1 MTNSVLG
8 VRNIQHTNGTDAMT
22 IDTSGNVTANGI
34 LNHGSPIGFCVHK
47 SGNQSITAN
56 DTKIESWGTSMRGG
70 FNTDGSGGTM
80 IDLSTGIVTIPANG
94 YYQMNVNVRLDSF
107 SGSYAYFD
115 ITEVINGA
123 VSAPLANRLGRTLQ
137 GYVASNYEGF
147 TYSYV
152 GYLTADFPLALWYRN
167 SGDNNVT
174 IDGDTYWSMFK
185 VG

>member
-22 IDTSGNVTANGI
+22 IASDGLVTFN
-34 LNHGSPIGFCVHK
+34 NPPNPIGFCVHK

-56 DTKIESWGTSMRGG
+56 DTKIESWATTMRGG
-70 FNTDGSGGTM
+70 FNTDGSSGTM
-80 IDLSTGIVTIPANG
+80 IDLSTGIVTIPADG
-94 YYQMNVNVRLDSF
+94 YYQMNINIRLDSF
-107 SGSYAYFD
+107 SGTYAYFD
-115 ITEVINGA
+115 ITEITSG
-123 VSAPLANRLGRTLQ
+123 SMQTQLADRLGRTLA
-137 GYVASNYEGF
+137 GNISSNYEMF
-147 TYSYV
+147 TYAYV
-152 GYLTADFPLALWYRN
+152 GYLTEDFTFALWYRN